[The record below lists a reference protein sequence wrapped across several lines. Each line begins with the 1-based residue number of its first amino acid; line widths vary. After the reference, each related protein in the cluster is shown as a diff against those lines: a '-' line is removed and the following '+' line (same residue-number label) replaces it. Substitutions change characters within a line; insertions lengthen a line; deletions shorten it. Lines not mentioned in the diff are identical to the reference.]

1 MLRKRQQQK
10 QKEKEKQK
18 QKEKQMAEFFKRIKS
33 EFEVP
38 EFYEHK
44 IRYVENRDDA
54 DVTVSCGHTLGDYLI
69 LGAVALEK
77 SIFLKQACY
86 IKVYNQKIQEAR
98 NEVVTVYHEN
108 NFVEEVTMN
117 SELYMQICDTIEHI
131 YAETYKG
138 STPVGLLGLGI
149 TAILPMNLIGKGNMN
164 PKFFDDMMF
173 ENFDDLVPAQ
183 KNMLDLIIEFVAGSL
198 TAVLFEEFD

>member
-10 QKEKEKQK
+10 QKEK
-18 QKEKQMAEFFKRIKS
+18 QMAEFFEKIKS

-44 IRYVENRDDA
+44 IRYVKNRDDA

-108 NFVEEVTMN
+108 NFVEKVTMN
-117 SELYMQICDTIEHI
+117 SELYLQIYEMIDRI

-138 STPVGLLGLGI
+138 STPVGLLGLAI
-149 TAILPMNLIGKGNMN
+149 TTTLPMNLIGKGNMD

-173 ENFDDLVPAQ
+173 ENFDDLVSAQ
-183 KNMLDLIIEFVAGSL
+183 KNMFDLIVEVVAGSL
-198 TAVLFEEFD
+198 TAIFLGEFD